1 MATCAAGSCSSCKI
15 NKRSGAENFLFMART
30 RKHTHDLLLP
40 GPDGWTR
47 WMSWLI
53 LRKIV
58 VSGFLVMLL
67 LMSIHVYLP
76 IFFDISLLN

>member
-1 MATCAAGSCSSCKI
+1 MVWGSVV
-15 NKRSGAENFLFMART
+15 
-30 RKHTHDLLLP
+30 
-40 GPDGWTR
+40 PDGWTR

-76 IFFDISLLN
+76 IFFHIPLLN

>member
-1 MATCAAGSCSSCKI
+1 MVWGSVV
-15 NKRSGAENFLFMART
+15 
-30 RKHTHDLLLP
+30 
-40 GPDGWTR
+40 PDGWTR

-76 IFFDISLLN
+76 IFFDISLLNQGKPDG